1 MRPFDELAAKARDP
15 KALTFER
22 KSAIQELGRQ
32 GDARAAGVLG
42 ELLADREVS
51 IRREVVNALGGVRGA
66 EATRLLVGALE
77 DTDHSCVKA
86 ALVGLGTRND
96 PAAAPAL
103 RTLAETGD
111 LSARI
116 EAKRLLRQLGAE
128 AEAGAAEAPPEPEA
142 PVVEEPSAPPPEPV
156 PPELAEPEVRVVEE
170 PSVPPPALP
179 PEPAPPK
186 PPEPPAEAA
195 VAPVARGP
203 SVPPPPPPP
212 QAPPQAP
219 PVAPRA
225 PEPVEAEEPTGWF
238 SPSDEPATLRPFL
251 WERQRSKRRTSSVPD
266 FFGKTADARKRQE
279 RGCVTAFVIVVAVF
293 MLVSLLRACSGP

>member
-51 IRREVVNALGGVRGA
+51 IRREAVNALGRVRGA
-66 EATRLLVGALE
+66 EATRLLVGALA

-103 RTLAETGD
+103 RKLVETGD

-128 AEAGAAEAPPEPEA
+128 ADEPPPEPAPEPAPVAEPEVALEPEAPSEPEA
-142 PVVEEPSAPPPEPV
+142 PVVEEPS
-156 PPELAEPEVRVVEE
+156 
-170 PSVPPPALP
+170 VPPPAP
-179 PEPAPPK
+179 PREPAPPK
-186 PPEPPAEAA
+186 PPEPPAEAP

-212 QAPPQAP
+212 PEPAP

-225 PEPVEAEEPTGWF
+225 PEPVEAEEPDGWF
-238 SPSDEPATLRPFL
+238 SPSDEPAKMRPFL
-251 WERQRSKRRTSSVPD
+251 WERQRAKRRTYSVSD
-266 FFGKTADARKRQE
+266 FFGKTPDARKRQE
-279 RGCVTAFVIVVAVF
+279 RGCGTAFAVVVGLF
-293 MLVSLLRACSGP
+293 VLLSLLRACSGP